1 MSSSILKKCL
11 ACAGKVMKGLQL
23 NHLGFAIRGHALFN
37 DLNAHFQPGKI
48 IALAGANGC
57 GKSTLLSILAGLNQP
72 HAGEVLFNG
81 HNLYRNHQYSQIGY
95 LPHLPGLYP
104 YLTVA
109 ENLIWLKKLQGCK
122 APLASV
128 QAFMKKHQILDLKD
142 NLFGKLSD
150 GQKKRVNLL
159 ATIMPDPDLLILDEP
174 CSLLDLKQRQGV
186 WELLDSLRKPHN
198 IILFSTHHISEITSL
213 CDDIVLLHEGQLH
226 FEKRRLPVNELIHS
240 TA

>member
-1 MSSSILKKCL
+1 
-11 ACAGKVMKGLQL
+11 MKGLQL

-37 DLNAHFQPGKI
+37 DLNAHFAPGKI
-48 IALAGANGC
+48 VALAGANGC

-72 HAGEVLFNG
+72 QSGEVIFNG
-81 HNLYRNHQYSQIGY
+81 QNLYQSHQKSQIGY
-95 LPHLPGLYP
+95 LPHLPCLYP
-104 YLTVA
+104 YLTDA
-109 ENLIWLKKLQGCK
+109 ENLLWLKKLQQCE

-128 QAFMKKHQILDLKD
+128 QAFMSKHQIMDLKN

-159 ATIMPDPDLLILDEP
+159 ATIMQDPELLILDEP
-174 CSLLDLKQRQGV
+174 CSLLDLKQRHSI
-186 WELLDSLRKPHN
+186 WELLSTLRKPHT
-198 IILFSTHHISEITSL
+198 IILFSTHHVSEITSL

-226 FEKRRLPVNELIHS
+226 FEKRRLPVDEYIHS